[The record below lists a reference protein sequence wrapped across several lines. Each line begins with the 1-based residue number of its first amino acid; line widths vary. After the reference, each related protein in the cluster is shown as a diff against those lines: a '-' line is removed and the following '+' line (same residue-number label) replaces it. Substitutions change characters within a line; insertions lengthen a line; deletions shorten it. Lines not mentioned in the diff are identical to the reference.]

1 MANMKQLTTILNV
14 CRKAGL
20 PVMIEGSFG
29 VGKTSAAY
37 QSWTTAR
44 KELNQWIPDGNIDTL
59 SRRQLSQFSHPAPSE
74 YGFWSVGAQNLTI
87 EEAIGYPSVDRD
99 RRALEY
105 LRCGNFIP
113 PAGHT
118 GGGVWVVD
126 EINLAGQDIER
137 ALMAIALEGV
147 FLDYILPDG
156 IFIVT
161 SQNPPINGYHSRRL
175 NPPTV
180 DRFVKVWLKV
190 EHGEVIDRFM
200 TTGVDDDIVD
210 FLTVSSEALN
220 THQKEMDNVDKDE
233 KRAASSRGWAFVNKM
248 MPQLR
253 DPEILRRVGFE
264 LVSGC
269 VGPAAAGQFVQM
281 LKNPER
287 KDLVISGADI
297 TSGYGVD
304 KEVLADGYDTF
315 VKYTA
320 VRNKVRRCSRGSRVR
335 VDVLNRALREA
346 AAILTKDADD
356 IYMSMGGKES
366 VKHLNS
372 IQIMTKAREAATDEM
387 RQRWRNVMVFMCDCP
402 ADMVET
408 HFLSTVLTNDVTR
421 VTLSALSATSGRRPR
436 LVSDWID
443 HIDGKR
449 KTDRFMV
456 VTEDDGEGARDAAE

>member
-1 MANMKQLTTILNV
+1 MANMKQLTIILNV

-20 PVMIEGSFG
+20 PVMIEGSYG

-44 KELNQWIPDGNIDTL
+44 KELNQWIPDGTIDTL
-59 SRRQLSQFSHPAPSE
+59 SRRQLSQFSHPAPGE

-99 RRALEY
+99 RRILEY

-113 PAGHT
+113 PANHT

-126 EINLAGQDIER
+126 EINLADQSIER

-147 FLDYILPDG
+147 FLDYILPDN

-190 EHGEVIDRFM
+190 EHNEVIDRFLL
-200 TTGVDDDIVD
+200 TGVDEDIVD
-210 FLTVSSEALN
+210 FLTVNSEALN
-220 THQKEMDNVDKDE
+220 THQKEMDSVDKDE
-233 KRAASSRGWAFVNKM
+233 KRSASSRGWAFVNKM
-248 MPQLR
+248 MAQLK
-253 DPEILRRVGFE
+253 DPEILKRVGFE

-269 VGPAAAGQFVQM
+269 VGPAAAGNFIQM

-287 KDLVISGADI
+287 KDLVIPGIDI
-297 TSGYGVD
+297 MSGYGVD
-304 KEVLADGYDTF
+304 KEVLTEGYDSFT
-315 VKYTA
+315 KYTE
-320 VRNKVRRCSRGSRVR
+320 VRNKVRRSSRGSRVR
-335 VDVLNRALREA
+335 IDVLNRALRES
-346 AAILTKDADD
+346 AAILAKDADD
-356 IYMSMGGKES
+356 IYMAMGGKES
-366 VKHLNS
+366 IKSMNS
-372 IQIMTKAREAATDEM
+372 IQILTKARAFATDEM
-387 RQRWRNVMVFMCDCP
+387 RQRWMNMMVFMCDCP

-421 VTLSALSATSGRRPR
+421 VTLSALSSSTGRRSR
-436 LVSDWID
+436 LVGDWID

-449 KTDRFMV
+449 KTDRFMIV
-456 VTEDDGEGARDAAE
+456 ADNEGERDAAE